1 MRLQAGVQGKADAM
15 NISDEAVKGM
25 SKIVAGSAAAKE
37 ENERRDRGYLERG
50 RKAFMM
56 QIELTNLLI
65 TAKSEHEKMVLEK
78 GYKKADREWFAKR
91 QQGRR

>member
-1 MRLQAGVQGKADAM
+1 M

-25 SKIVAGSAAAKE
+25 SQLVAGLTADKE
-37 ENERRDRGYLERG
+37 AREKRDRQLLETG
-50 RKAFMM
+50 RRAFMM

-65 TAKSEHEKMVLEK
+65 TAKNDHEKVLLEK

-91 QQGRR
+91 AHR